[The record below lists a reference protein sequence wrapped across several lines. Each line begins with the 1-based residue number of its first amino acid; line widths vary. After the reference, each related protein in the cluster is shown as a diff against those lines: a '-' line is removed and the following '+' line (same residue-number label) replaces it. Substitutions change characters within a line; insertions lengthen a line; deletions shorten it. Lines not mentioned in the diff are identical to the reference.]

1 MPRNIRPFVF
11 ARQRGWLPV
20 LSTIAIT
27 LSLLPACGP
36 EGQEGSPART
46 DSRNG
51 WEYPI
56 RLGDPRSKVHQFL
69 GNAARTT
76 EVLEEYPMSGV
87 TTWFDLEGRLA
98 KLNFHG
104 KAGALY
110 SGPNAMM
117 APNWIPSDR
126 PLLFGLTA
134 HADEADFR
142 RRLGSPVHEV
152 EAGPAKAKEL
162 RCLWRKDGY
171 LIDALF
177 LASDRTEG
185 GKAFAKGCLV
195 WCEVSPGL

>member
-27 LSLLPACGP
+27 LLLLPACGP
-36 EGQEGSPART
+36 KGREGSPVRT

-56 RLGDPRSKVHQFL
+56 RLGDPHSKVHQFL

-126 PLLFGLTA
+126 PLIRSNGP
-134 HADEADFR
+134 R
-142 RRLGSPVHEV
+142 RRSRLQTPAWFTGSRGRSRSSEGQGITVCV
-152 EAGPAKAKEL
+152 EEGRLPD
-162 RCLWRKDGY
+162 RC
-171 LIDALF
+171 ALPGF
-177 LASDRTEG
+177 RSD
-185 GKAFAKGCLV
+185 
-195 WCEVSPGL
+195 